1 MVIIRGSIEKNN
13 SVSMHHKNLQALAIE
28 MFQVHAKTS
37 PGIIHEVF
45 LVKGQENYNF
55 WCQTGFVIPQVKS
68 VNYGLESIQILAPKY
83 KKSFQVI

>member
-1 MVIIRGSIEKNN
+1 MVIIRGTIEKNN

-37 PGIIHEVF
+37 PGTIHEVF

-55 WCQTGFVIPQVKS
+55 
-68 VNYGLESIQILAPKY
+68 
-83 KKSFQVI
+83 